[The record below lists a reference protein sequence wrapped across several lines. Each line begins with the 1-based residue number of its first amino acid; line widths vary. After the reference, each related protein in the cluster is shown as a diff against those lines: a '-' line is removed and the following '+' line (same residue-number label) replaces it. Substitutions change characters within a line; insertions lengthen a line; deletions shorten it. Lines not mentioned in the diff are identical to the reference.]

1 MTATMITTTMTG
13 TSPAALRFVKWT
25 LGALALAA
33 VAMPLAVKPVAAQTV
48 AEKLYAEL
56 ATLPAAERQKRIE
69 DGARKEGTFNFIH
82 TWRGGL
88 ARNHVQM
95 FEKRYPFLKVDY
107 VDIGSQ
113 DAAER
118 LVAEET
124 VGRHLTDVVSM
135 AVPDMVDI
143 LERDLVAN
151 YPTPAAARILPQYKG
166 FADPQ
171 NRWLTFYWSEFGLSY
186 NTNLVKEA
194 DAPKSW
200 DDLCKPMFKGQVSFD
215 PPTVRFLV
223 GVYTMMGE
231 AKYQN
236 WTKCIGANK
245 PIIQRGHTQRMELM
259 IAGDHMVQ
267 GQNYMYTCYQKLTK
281 DPKTPC
287 KGVFSAPVL
296 GLGGAVV
303 INKNTQHP
311 YASALFADWTLS
323 EESQAYTAKNFRGP
337 VAINHPFIPD
347 GTNIVT
353 YGIVPNDVVDKSLKF
368 WDDNVTKVN

>member
-1 MTATMITTTMTG
+1 MTA
-13 TSPAALRFVKWT
+13 TSPAALRFVKWSVAAS
-25 LGALALAA
+25 LLAA
-33 VAMPLAVKPVAAQTV
+33 VVMPLAAMLTAGPAAAQTA

-56 ATLPAAERQKRIE
+56 ATLPAAERQARIE
-69 DGARKEGTFNFIH
+69 EGAKKEGTFNFIH
-82 TWRGGL
+82 TWRGSL
-88 ARNHVQM
+88 ARQHVQM
-95 FEKRYPFLKVDY
+95 FEKRYPFLKVDF

-135 AVPDMVDI
+135 AVPDLVDI
-143 LERDLVAN
+143 LDKNLVAK
-151 YPTPAAARILPQYKG
+151 YPTPAAEKILPQYKG
-166 FADPQ
+166 FADPD
-171 NRWLTFYWSEFGLSY
+171 NRWLTFYWSEFGLTY
-186 NTNLVKEA
+186 NTDLVKEA
-194 DAPKSW
+194 DAPKTW

-223 GVYTMMGE
+223 GVYTMMGD
-231 AKYQN
+231 AKMQE
-236 WTKCIGANK
+236 WTKCIGKNK
-245 PIIQRGHTQRMELM
+245 PIIARGHTQRMELM

-267 GQNYMYTCYQKLTK
+267 GQNYMYTCYEKLAK
-281 DPKTPC
+281 APNTPC
-287 KGVFSAPVL
+287 KGIFTAPVL

-323 EESQAYTAKNFRGP
+323 EESQAYTGKNFRGP
-337 VAINHPFIPD
+337 VAIKHPFIPE
-347 GTNIVT
+347 GTKITT
-353 YGIVPNDVVDKSLKF
+353 YGIVGNDVVEKSMKY

>member
-1 MTATMITTTMTG
+1 MTATSAT
-13 TSPAALRFVKWT
+13 ALRFVKWS
-25 LGALALAA
+25 LGALALTAA
-33 VAMPLAVKPVAAQTV
+33 AMPLSALDSRPAAAQTA

-118 LVAEET
+118 LVAEEA
-124 VGRHLTDVVSM
+124 VRRHLTDVVSM

-143 LERDLVAN
+143 LERGLVAN

-186 NTNLVKEA
+186 NTNLVKEP

-231 AKYQN
+231 AKYQD

-267 GQNYMYTCYQKLTK
+267 GQNYMYTCYEKLSK
-281 DPKTPC
+281 
-287 KGVFSAPVL
+287 VAARRARAYSAPRC
-296 GLGGAVV
+296 
-303 INKNTQHP
+303 
-311 YASALFADWTLS
+311 SALAAPS
-323 EESQAYTAKNFRGP
+323 
-337 VAINHPFIPD
+337 
-347 GTNIVT
+347 
-353 YGIVPNDVVDKSLKF
+353 
-368 WDDNVTKVN
+368 